1 MVVRMLLF
9 LGSAAFVQTSS
20 APEIY
25 KSTLFQLKQASSDM
39 AKLCSSFSDK
49 LKLDFGEIAKAKT
62 DYEKQKSAAQTRMRN
77 EARISGMPV
86 QSLDPKDYEVDQ
98 INPTIVHKQAEVMKI
113 NRLLRICQSSLP
125 ILHDGLSATEAKI
138 PSHAKPSESTTTSLI
153 VHNEAPL
160 ATAER
165 KLSIAQ
171 SHMKQANLPL
181 KASIMLRTAN
191 RVLSVFDSSQMPQ
204 SHDHFMHVSAVRA
217 TLESAVVMATELY
230 QISRKLVLRVWLL
243 QDKVKEARQTVSSKV
258 LSVALKGTKFNTLH
272 MEDIVEQ
279 SFLKTV
285 LESCKNMTGMYYLQG

>member
-1 MVVRMLLF
+1 MLLF
-9 LGSAAFVQTSS
+9 LVSAVFVQTSS

-49 LKLDFGEIAKAKT
+49 LKLLRGGIAKAKT
-62 DYEKQKSAAQTRMRN
+62 DYEKQKSAAQARMRN

-98 INPTIVHKQAEVMKI
+98 LNPTIVHKQAEVMKL

-125 ILHDGLSATEAKI
+125 ILHDGLSATEAEI
-138 PSHAKPSESTTTSLI
+138 PSHAKPRSDSTTKSRI

-171 SHMKQANLPL
+171 SRMKQANLPL

-204 SHDHFMHVSAVRA
+204 SHGHFVHISAVRA
-217 TLESAVVMATELY
+217 TLESAVVMATELS

-243 QDKVKEARQTVSSKV
+243 QDKVKKARQTVSSKV
-258 LSVALKGTKFNTLH
+258 LSVAMKGTKFNTLH

-285 LESCKNMTGMYYLQG
+285 LESCKNMTGMYYLRV